1 MSDKIPSF
9 ERLWLLDPQV
19 TYLNHG
25 AFGACPIPILELQH
39 RLREQVEREPVRFME
54 RELEPLLDRA
64 RQALGEFVG
73 AEARELAFVPN
84 ATTGVNA
91 VLRSLYFDSND
102 ELLTTDQE
110 YNACRNALN
119 YVAQRT
125 GAKIVIASVPFPV
138 ESPQQVI
145 EAVLK
150 RVTANTKLL
159 LIDHITSQTGL
170 IFPIK
175 ALISQLT
182 SSGVEILV
190 DGAHAPGQ
198 VPLNLQEL
206 GATYYTGNCHKWLCA
221 PKGAAFLYVRSDRQ
235 TQIRPLTISHGANAV
250 RQERS
255 RFHLEFDWMGTSD
268 QTPYLCLPEVIGLM
282 GSLMPGGWPELMQR
296 NHDTVL
302 AARQLLCEVLNIAK
316 PCPDEMIGSMAS
328 LPIPDGE
335 MNALRDAL
343 FDQYHIEVPIMPFPA
358 PPKRLIRISAQIYNT
373 LDQYKYLATAIAQ
386 LVM

>member
-1 MSDKIPSF
+1 MSDNIPSF

-39 RLREQVEREPVRFME
+39 RLREQLEREPVRFME

-64 RQALGEFVG
+64 RQALGAFVG

-145 EAVLK
+145 DAVLE

-221 PKGAAFLYVRSDRQ
+221 PKGAAFLYVRADRQ

-282 GSLMPGGWPELMQR
+282 GSLLPGGWSELMQR

-335 MNALRDAL
+335 MNALRNAL

-358 PPKRLIRISAQIYNT
+358 PPKRLIRISAQVYNT